1 MLLLVGGMVVGG
13 NAPNGMTNGARGL
26 AKDVIGPPDSGTV
39 DSSERSGSDP
49 KGAPAC
55 NQATVL
61 TCTQM

>member
-1 MLLLVGGMVVGG
+1 MVGG